1 MAFAADIFYLTG
13 NSEYWVI
20 LKPVLKPVLKPGIC
34 NNVGT
39 VQIQTAKKELIMKSI
54 AFSLSKNIRVILFVV
69 TLVLFVLAAGA
80 PSATGT
86 IGG

>member
-1 MAFAADIFYLTG
+1 
-13 NSEYWVI
+13 
-20 LKPVLKPVLKPGIC
+20 
-34 NNVGT
+34 
-39 VQIQTAKKELIMKSI
+39 MKSL
-54 AFSLSKNIRVILFVV
+54 AFSITKNFRVILFVA